1 MINIESITNGNKS
14 IVKTNLSKM
23 EINQFIDEMTT
34 LIENNIVSST
44 KEYINKTDLAAEHG
58 VSIIDQISANIL
70 KKEMGGNMIRK
81 YEKSMKN
88 SDKEA
93 LSLGDFVTV
102 IDNDGNE
109 RIGKIL
115 QVASENVMVDIN
127 KEPFIVDY
135 SRIKEIL

>member
-34 LIENNIVSST
+34 LIENNIVNST

-81 YEKSMKN
+81 FENSMKN
-88 SDKEA
+88 SDKET

-115 QVASENVMVDIN
+115 QIASENVMVDIN

>member
-34 LIENNIVSST
+34 LIENNIVNST

-81 YEKSMKN
+81 FEKSMKN
-88 SDKEA
+88 SDKET

-109 RIGKIL
+109 RIGKII
-115 QVASENVMVDIN
+115 QIASENVMVDIN